1 MGKTTVGQIVNLMSN
16 DVNRLMTAQLTDNRL
31 RYMVEI
37 ISGMR
42 VIKMY
47 AWEQPFDDLVANARK
62 QEVGYIKRSCFLK
75 AINMSLFNTA
85 TKLILFA
92 AFITY
97 VLTGHVLTAK
107 AVFVSMM
114 LFNTLR
120 VNMTWYFPQAIAMG
134 AEMLVSCRRIQT
146 FLELEEIQLN
156 STKISNS
163 VELNTSGKQTPELSV
178 NNISAK
184 WSEDSPYP
192 TLHNISAHLKPGDLL
207 AVIGPVGAGKTSFLM
222 TLLNELPVLEGS
234 IQTVGTISYASQEPW
249 SFNNSV
255 RNNILFGSEYDEHRY
270 KQVVHVC
277 ALERDLQIFPFG
289 DKTLVGEK
297 GVSLSGGQKARI
309 TLARY
314 GIHGTGSIQTV
325 GTISYA
331 SQEPWSFNNSVRNNI
346 LFGSEYDEHRYRQ
359 VVHVCALERDLQIFP
374 FGDKTLVGEKGVSL
388 SGGQKARITLARA
401 LYRNSDIVLMDDP
414 LSAVDTSVAEHIFD
428 KCIVEY
434 LSDKIRILVTHQIQF
449 IRKATQILVL
459 SPEGRCLGLGSYD
472 ELQSQGLDFMK
483 LLSDQ
488 DMDATKQ
495 QERDLMR
502 TLSQNSY
509 DTKITS
515 RTASDD
521 VMDGQYS
528 GDPKIQDENRELGS
542 ISGRVY
548 WKYIRAGAG
557 PLLFSVTLFF
567 TLVSQAIFHGS
578 DYYLTEWTDSN
589 QENTNSD
596 TSAQNNG
603 VIIYSSLMGALF
615 MTSLLRA
622 ITWFVMFMR
631 ASVNLHNSIFY
642 RLLRA
647 PIAVFDNNP
656 VGRILNR
663 FTKDLARSP
672 VYSHVSTTLSGL
684 ASVRA
689 YGAQEMFEQQYYVY
703 QDDHSATW
711 ILSIT
716 ANRSFGLIMDWLCVG
731 YIVVIFAVLMIYSD
745 GLKGGEA
752 GLAFSS
758 ALMLTGMTQWGVRQ
772 SAELESQMTSVER
785 IIEYSKLPQEAPL
798 DSDDRH
804 RPPPDWPSKGQIEL
818 RNMSLV
824 YEGSTKPVLK
834 NLCCSVKSG
843 EKIGIVGRTGAGKSS
858 IISALFRMVEPRGEV
873 VVDGVDTKSIG
884 LHDLRRNISIIPQD
898 PVVFTGPVRR
908 NLDPFGEYTD
918 DLIWSALE
926 EVQLRHAVQ
935 DLPGQLDGLL
945 SEGGGNLSVGQRQLV
960 CLARAIL
967 RHNRLL
973 VLDEATANVDHRTDA
988 LIQTTIRHKFSD
1000 RTVLTIAHRLNTI
1013 IDCDRVLVLDAGE
1026 IVEFDEPFALLQ
1038 RRGQLY
1044 DMCRKT

>member
-1 MGKTTVGQIVNLMSN
+1 
-16 DVNRLMTAQLTDNRL
+16 
-31 RYMVEI
+31 
-37 ISGMR
+37 
-42 VIKMY
+42 
-47 AWEQPFDDLVANARK
+47 
-62 QEVGYIKRSCFLK
+62 
-75 AINMSLFNTA
+75 
-85 TKLILFA
+85 
-92 AFITY
+92 
-97 VLTGHVLTAK
+97 
-107 AVFVSMM
+107 
-114 LFNTLR
+114 
-120 VNMTWYFPQAIAMG
+120 
-134 AEMLVSCRRIQT
+134 
-146 FLELEEIQLN
+146 
-156 STKISNS
+156 
-163 VELNTSGKQTPELSV
+163 
-178 NNISAK
+178 
-184 WSEDSPYP
+184 
-192 TLHNISAHLKPGDLL
+192 
-207 AVIGPVGAGKTSFLM
+207 
-222 TLLNELPVLEGS
+222 
-234 IQTVGTISYASQEPW
+234 
-249 SFNNSV
+249 
-255 RNNILFGSEYDEHRY
+255 
-270 KQVVHVC
+270 
-277 ALERDLQIFPFG
+277 
-289 DKTLVGEK
+289 
-297 GVSLSGGQKARI
+297 
-309 TLARY
+309 
-314 GIHGTGSIQTV
+314 
-325 GTISYA
+325 
-331 SQEPWSFNNSVRNNI
+331 
-346 LFGSEYDEHRYRQ
+346 
-359 VVHVCALERDLQIFP
+359 
-374 FGDKTLVGEKGVSL
+374 
-388 SGGQKARITLARA
+388 
-401 LYRNSDIVLMDDP
+401 MDDP

-428 KCIVEY
+428 NHMRHTYQSSNQSFHQMYSGV
-434 LSDKIRILVTHQIQF
+434 LVGQNPDSSHTSNPIHT
-449 IRKATQILVL
+449 KSHTNT
-459 SPEGRCLGLGSYD
+459 GLKPRGPVPG
-472 ELQSQGLDFMK
+472 SQGLDFMK

-515 RTASDD
+515 RTASVVENPVMLNDD

-528 GDPKIQDENRELGS
+528 GDPKIQDENRESGS

-567 TLVSQAIFHGS
+567 TLNI
-578 DYYLTEWTDSN
+578 LTDSN

-663 FTKDLARSP
+663 FTKDLGIIDEMLPSTAYDLNLNILTDSNQENTNSDTSAQNNGVIIYSSLMGALFMTSLLRAITWFVMFMRASVNLHNSIFYRLLRAPIAVFDNNPVGRILNRFTKDLGIIDEMLPSTAYDLNLSLTQGIGSITMVALVNPYLILPAIALIGLILLVRVIYIKSARDIKRFEGLTRSP

-834 NLCCSVKSG
+834 N
-843 EKIGIVGRTGAGKSS
+843 
-858 IISALFRMVEPRGEV
+858 
-873 VVDGVDTKSIG
+873 
-884 LHDLRRNISIIPQD
+884 
-898 PVVFTGPVRR
+898 
-908 NLDPFGEYTD
+908 
-918 DLIWSALE
+918 
-926 EVQLRHAVQ
+926 
-935 DLPGQLDGLL
+935 
-945 SEGGGNLSVGQRQLV
+945 
-960 CLARAIL
+960 
-967 RHNRLL
+967 
-973 VLDEATANVDHRTDA
+973 
-988 LIQTTIRHKFSD
+988 
-1000 RTVLTIAHRLNTI
+1000 
-1013 IDCDRVLVLDAGE
+1013 
-1026 IVEFDEPFALLQ
+1026 
-1038 RRGQLY
+1038 
-1044 DMCRKT
+1044 